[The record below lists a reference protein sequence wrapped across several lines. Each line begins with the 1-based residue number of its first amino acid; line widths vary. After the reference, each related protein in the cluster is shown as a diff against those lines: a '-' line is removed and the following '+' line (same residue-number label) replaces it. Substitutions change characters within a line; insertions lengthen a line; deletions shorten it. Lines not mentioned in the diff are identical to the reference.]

1 MNAKFL
7 AISLAIGLSSAACGW
22 TPYCIDCT
30 EGGATM
36 DATVSDGGADGGNTD
51 GALADRAT
59 CFPSDAEELC
69 NGLDDNCDGRVDEG
83 FDLSR
88 DLLNCGA
95 CGTVC
100 SQPNAELECRMGACV
115 LSRCQE
121 GFLDLSPEMPGCEY
135 RCPVFPAAAREE
147 CNGIDDNCDGRIDE
161 PENLREPPGDLC
173 RTTAGTVCAGTRPV
187 CATRMAGTTWYCD
200 YPMGVEYDRNVP
212 NGIVAEET
220 RCDGADGD
228 CDGVPDDSFAMLG
241 RTCSNELQGAC
252 RDEGTVRCDPMDVTR
267 TTCDLTGG
275 INPVPGAPM
284 AETCNGVD
292 DNCDGTVDNAGAMD
306 PARVREDMV
315 NVRRGALN
323 FWIYRYEASR
333 PNASGTSVGDSTARS
348 CSRAGVRP
356 WTNVGYS
363 AAAAACSAAGLRLC
377 TGAEWQAACE
387 GAAATTYPYGANYT
401 ADTCNGGDR
410 DAVPGGMVDH
420 VVSATGAL
428 AMCRST
434 DGVMDLSGNVKEW
447 TNDAREMSVPPIY
460 VVRGGSYE
468 SPERG
473 LTCQTDLSRATSDTA
488 LPTLGFRC
496 CSDTAP

>member
-1 MNAKFL
+1 MNARFI

-36 DATVSDGGADGGNTD
+36 DATVSDGGADGGNND
-51 GALADRAT
+51 GALTDRGA
-59 CFPSDAEELC
+59 CVPSDAEELC

-173 RTTAGTVCAGTRPV
+173 RNTAGTVCAGTRPV
-187 CATRMAGTTWYCD
+187 CAARMAGTTWYCD

-356 WTNVGYS
+356 WTNVGYA

-387 GAAATTYPYGANYT
+387 GAMSTTYPYGASYAAN
-401 ADTCNGGDR
+401 TCNGGDR
-410 DAVPGGMVDH
+410 DAIPGGMVDH

-428 AMCRST
+428 AMCRSA

-496 CSDTAP
+496 CSDTSP